1 MVTPAIRIAITGI
14 ESTGKTTLT
23 AALAE
28 ALSAET
34 AVEVAR
40 YDPRVLKETIEVSDL
55 TRLAAAQLKACHAA
69 EQRAHET
76 GKKVV
81 ISDSDSTVIRFW
93 GRWTL
98 RAEVS
103 GLSKLEEWAD
113 LTLLCAPNI
122 PWEPDP
128 LRSLPNSND
137 RKQLHQLY
145 VDDLQSRK
153 DHPWTLIDGLT
164 HEKRLEQSVR
174 AVQYFRY
181 TSVFNG

>member
-1 MVTPAIRIAITGI
+1 
-14 ESTGKTTLT
+14 
-23 AALAE
+23 
-28 ALSAET
+28 
-34 AVEVAR
+34 
-40 YDPRVLKETIEVSDL
+40 
-55 TRLAAAQLKACHAA
+55 
-69 EQRAHET
+69 
-76 GKKVV
+76 VV

-174 AVQYFRY
+174 AVQYFRD